1 MSSPALDARTDAAL
15 ESLKRHA
22 ALFHALS
29 DPRRLRI
36 LDLLRAGEQCVCDLQ
51 AELDCG
57 QSLLSFHLKTLRE
70 AGLVATRREGRWAYY
85 QLAAEAIEHAERAI
99 AAYRVPVAERRRLP
113 VACCG

>member
-1 MSSPALDARTDAAL
+1 MTAPALTARTEAAA
-15 ESLKRHA
+15 ESLRRHA
-22 ALFHALS
+22 TIFHALS

-51 AELDCG
+51 SALDCG

-85 QLAAEAIEHAERAI
+85 QLATDTLEHAEQAV
-99 AAYRVPVAERRRLP
+99 AAYRVPVTERRRLP

>member
-1 MSSPALDARTDAAL
+1 MTSPATIARADAAL
-15 ESLKRHA
+15 DSLKRHA

-51 AELDCG
+51 TALDCG
-57 QSLLSFHLKTLRE
+57 QSLLSFHLKTLKE
-70 AGLVATRREGRWAYY
+70 AELVSTRREGRWAYY
-85 QLAAEAIEHAERAI
+85 QLAADTLEHAEQAV
-99 AAYRVPVAERRRLP
+99 AAYRVPSAERRRLP

>member
-1 MSSPALDARTDAAL
+1 MPSPADATRNESAL

-51 AELDCG
+51 ADLDCG

-70 AGLVATRREGRWAYY
+70 AGLVATRREGRWAFY
-85 QLAAEAIEHAERAI
+85 QLATDAIEHAEQAV
-99 AAYRVPVAERRRLP
+99 AAYRVPIAERRRLP